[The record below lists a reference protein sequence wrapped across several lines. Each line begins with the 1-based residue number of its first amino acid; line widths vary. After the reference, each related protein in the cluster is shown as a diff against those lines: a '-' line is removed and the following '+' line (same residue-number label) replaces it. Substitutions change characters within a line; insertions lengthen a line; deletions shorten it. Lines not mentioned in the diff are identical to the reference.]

1 MAVIK
6 EVSRRVL
13 LEDGTTVE
21 LIIRDGL
28 LVDHILEQ
36 GMRAEGYRVMTGKDV
51 FPTVTR
57 PLKDYLIRIG
67 VISE

>member
-1 MAVIK
+1 VAAIK
-6 EVSRRVL
+6 EVSRRVI
-13 LEDGTTVE
+13 LEDGSAVE
-21 LIIRDGL
+21 IIVRNGL

-51 FPTVTR
+51 FPTVDRTLR
-57 PLKDYLIRIG
+57 DYLIRIG